1 MYGKLIKHVLIYLSI
16 LISLYALYLIAIKP
30 INLYIF
36 FHNNLLIT
44 YSYVRVKRK
53 NQTFFIHTSPSDTF
67 EYIKSEVVSA
77 YNSSSG
83 GDDNVTTTNMNLYI
97 APKTNNVVEKK
108 DGDKTMSEKQEEP
121 KGPIPDAAIL
131 SDHDVKNDDVLYVTF
146 DEGEEIDIAK

>member
-1 MYGKLIKHVLIYLSI
+1 M
-16 LISLYALYLIAIKP
+16 
-30 INLYIF
+30 
-36 FHNNLLIT
+36 
-44 YSYVRVKRK
+44 KRK

-77 YNSSSG
+77 YNSCSSG
-83 GDDNVTTTNMNLYI
+83 GDDDVTTTNMNLYI
-97 APKTNNVVEKK
+97 APKTNNVVEK
-108 DGDKTMSEKQEEP
+108 DGDKSMSEKQEP